1 MQPREYTLRA
11 KGWVRVVSGVQS
23 LFSVYL
29 IAMWALTY
37 FGRPFE

>member
-1 MQPREYTLRA
+1 
-11 KGWVRVVSGVQS
+11 VRTVSGLQS

-29 IAMWALTY
+29 LALWALSY